1 MRIWRGRAE
10 GAIGPGGG
18 PPQVVLGALLL
29 GALLLGTFGR
39 AQAAERV
46 SVGSKAFTE
55 QLLLGKMTALLLR
68 EAGFDV
74 RERIPL
80 GGTNIVRQALLSRQ
94 IDGYVE
100 YTGTAATVFFKRTEP
115 FASARECYEF
125 VRDRDAAQGLVW
137 LSPMAF
143 NNTYCLMMR
152 RQEAERLKVRTL
164 SDLSALVARDPKALQ
179 IAVTNEF
186 YARADGLPGMAAA
199 YGMRPAPEAVRQME
213 PGLIYLAVRD
223 GGAQVGV
230 GFTTDGRIRAYDLV
244 ALEDDRRFF
253 PPYNPCLVLRR
264 EVYEANRERIEGPF
278 ARLGALLTEAAI
290 TELNYEAAEKKRD
303 PGAVAEEF
311 LRKNGLIR

>member
-1 MRIWRGRAE
+1 
-10 GAIGPGGG
+10 
-18 PPQVVLGALLL
+18 VVLGALLL

-152 RQEAERLKVRTL
+152 RQEAEDPLRPPSAPLARPLPRRTHSL
-164 SDLSALVARDPKALQ
+164 
-179 IAVTNEF
+179 
-186 YARADGLPGMAAA
+186 
-199 YGMRPAPEAVRQME
+199 
-213 PGLIYLAVRD
+213 
-223 GGAQVGV
+223 
-230 GFTTDGRIRAYDLV
+230 
-244 ALEDDRRFF
+244 DRR
-253 PPYNPCLVLRR
+253 PPPSLAGPASFDARR
-264 EVYEANRERIEGPF
+264 SP
-278 ARLGALLTEAAI
+278 
-290 TELNYEAAEKKRD
+290 
-303 PGAVAEEF
+303 
-311 LRKNGLIR
+311 